1 MALVHSENRAG
12 KPIRVADYHLIPIEK
27 LLHIQPPGMW
37 GVLLWRRPS
46 SLVIQ
51 HPDGPDEVIEIQDP
65 TRQAQIFLLA
75 FGLVTSIII
84 MLLNS
89 RSNERRLENV

>member
-51 HPDGPDEVIEIQDP
+51 HPDGPDEVLEIQDQ

-75 FGLVTSIII
+75 FGVVTSIII
-84 MLLNS
+84 MLLNT
-89 RSNERRLENV
+89 RSNGRRRDNV

>member
-12 KPIRVADYHLIPIEK
+12 KPIRVADYSLIPIQR
-27 LLHIQPPGMW
+27 LVHIQPPGMW
-37 GVLLWRRPS
+37 GVLVWRRPS